1 MHERSSV
8 ITRKGQV
15 TLPAEFR
22 RSLGLQQGDKVA
34 FQLDEN
40 RVLILRRAS
49 VTQATTGVFQQYV
62 DRPRAAEEL
71 RAAAEQAIAEDV
83 EERSR

>member
-22 RSLGLQQGDKVA
+22 RSLGLRQGDKVA
-34 FQLDEN
+34 FQLDED

-49 VTQATTGVFQQYV
+49 VTQATAGVFKQYV